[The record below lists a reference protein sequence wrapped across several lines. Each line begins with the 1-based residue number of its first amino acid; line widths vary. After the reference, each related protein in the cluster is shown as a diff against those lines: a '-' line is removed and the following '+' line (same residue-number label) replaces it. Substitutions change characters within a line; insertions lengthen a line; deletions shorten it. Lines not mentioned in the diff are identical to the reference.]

1 MGKRLVSCFFDSRCI
16 MPRGSACRNSA
27 CRCRNNAMYPTR
39 TTLLTLVHALVVTK
53 VDYCSSVLSGI
64 SGQLLQRLQSVFK
77 AADRLVLSA
86 RKSEHITPLLREL
99 HWLKVPERIQF
110 RLCVLAYRCII
121 GTAPSYLAETLHLTA
136 ECRRRF
142 TSASSGCFYI
152 DAGHTVYTTHHA
164 G

>member
-1 MGKRLVSCFFDSRCI
+1 LFFFDSRCI

-27 CRCRNNAMYPTR
+27 CRNNAMYPTR

-64 SGQLLQRLQSVFK
+64 SGQLLQRLQSVFN
-77 AADRLVLSA
+77 ASDRLVLSA

-152 DAGHTVYTTHHA
+152 DAGHTIYTTHHA